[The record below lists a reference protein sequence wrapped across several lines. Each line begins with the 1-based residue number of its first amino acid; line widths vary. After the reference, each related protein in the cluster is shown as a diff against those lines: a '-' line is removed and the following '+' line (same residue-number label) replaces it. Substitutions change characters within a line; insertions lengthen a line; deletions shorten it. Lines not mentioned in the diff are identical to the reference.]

1 MTLVRK
7 ILAWFSGPEPVPQA
21 SGRLHPN
28 LLSWTDE

>member
-1 MTLVRK
+1 MALVRK
-7 ILAWFSGPEPVPQA
+7 ILAWFGGSEPAPQG